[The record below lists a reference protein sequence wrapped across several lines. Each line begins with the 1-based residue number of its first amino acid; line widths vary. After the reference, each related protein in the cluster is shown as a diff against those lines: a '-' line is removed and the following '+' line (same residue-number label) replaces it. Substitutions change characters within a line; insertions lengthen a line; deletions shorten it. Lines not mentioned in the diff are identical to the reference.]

1 MWLAM
6 HSCGYKSNYFDLTK
20 QYQGLL
26 MGFGNSIASFMT
38 FSVPL
43 VVAIVLES
51 SNQNWMLVFCGLI
64 SLNVVGAAFCYGLTS
79 IDRIDDE
86 LVALSQQPGLRSE
99 SIPLQDLSD
108 AFDSNEC
115 DPCQLGSFSKS
126 KV

>member
-1 MWLAM
+1 
-6 HSCGYKSNYFDLTK
+6 
-20 QYQGLL
+20 

-86 LVALSQQPGLRSE
+86 LVALSQHSGLRSE
-99 SIPLQDLSD
+99 SVPLQDLSD
-108 AFDSNEC
+108 AFESNEC
-115 DPCQLGSFSKS
+115 DPFPLGSFGKS